1 MQELKKQ
8 NIQLIWV
15 LRDKKKLPFSALTGY
30 ETGTSQEYAS
40 KWTDYDT
47 AAKKL
52 DEVPSKKRQG
62 GLGFVVPK
70 GFFFLDVD
78 HQELDSPL
86 IQELR
91 KVLPTYCEVSPS
103 GHGVHFYG
111 KCDLSKLPT
120 VMFNGELKLSKD
132 YYSKNSKL
140 GLELYIGGLTNRFS
154 TFTGKQLS
162 SSSQLTDC
170 TSSLLEILEQKM
182 KKVSVEPLDETK
194 FVKLTNADI
203 PITLD
208 DLRKQKNGDKFI
220 SLFDRGIIPDG
231 KTPSEADVSLCAL
244 IAFRAGPNPELIDS
258 IFRESSLYRDK
269 WERTDDATRTIEAG
283 IASCHGN
290 FHPAVKKD
298 PAMPSFIIMTKGK
311 PSVSSTKLASYVK
324 EHVPFIIV
332 RASAKSDALIYVYRN
347 GVYSHYA
354 KDVFTGLV
362 KRASSNLL
370 TRTS

>member
-1 MQELKKQ
+1 MQELKQQ
-8 NIQLIWV
+8 NIWLIWV

-40 KWTDYDT
+40 KWIDYDT

-52 DEVPSKKRQG
+52 DEIPSKKKQG

-70 GFFFLDVD
+70 GFFFLDID

-86 IQELR
+86 IQELQEL
-91 KVLPTYCEVSPS
+91 LPTYCEVSPS

-120 VMFNGELKLSKD
+120 VMLNGELKLSKD

-170 TSSLLEILEQKM
+170 TSSLLEILNQKM

-194 FVKLTNADI
+194 FVKW
-203 PITLD
+203 
-208 DLRKQKNGDKFI
+208 
-220 SLFDRGIIPDG
+220 LF
-231 KTPSEADVSLCAL
+231 
-244 IAFRAGPNPELIDS
+244 
-258 IFRESSLYRDK
+258 
-269 WERTDDATRTIEAG
+269 RT
-283 IASCHGN
+283 
-290 FHPAVKKD
+290 
-298 PAMPSFIIMTKGK
+298 
-311 PSVSSTKLASYVK
+311 
-324 EHVPFIIV
+324 
-332 RASAKSDALIYVYRN
+332 
-347 GVYSHYA
+347 
-354 KDVFTGLV
+354 
-362 KRASSNLL
+362 
-370 TRTS
+370 